1 MFLTVGF
8 LVSKD
13 RGGGKLVLWDS
24 VSLDRLAPIRGFCL
38 SGACYSN
45 LRAQM
50 AQVVCPS
57 TPRQSISSQSY
68 CNKGYLCVPF

>member
-1 MFLTVGF
+1 MFLIVGF

-50 AQVVCPS
+50 AQKL
-57 TPRQSISSQSY
+57 SIHTQAVY
-68 CNKGYLCVPF
+68 IKPILL